1 MDLRGTDLL
10 VLSACQTGL
19 GEVSGEGVFGLQRGF
34 KKAGVNT
41 ILMSL
46 WEVDD
51 EATQLLMTRFY
62 KGLTEGLSKTDAL
75 KKAQDAVRTNKGRDF
90 SSPYYWAAFI
100 LLDGN

>member
-1 MDLRGTDLL
+1 M
-10 VLSACQTGL
+10 LSACQTGL
-19 GEVSGEGVFGLQRGF
+19 GAVSGEGVFGLQRGF

-51 EATQLLMTRFY
+51 EATQLLMTQFY
-62 KGLTEGLSKTDAL
+62 KGLTSGLSKTDAL
-75 KKAQDAVRTNKGRDF
+75 KAAQAAVRTNKSRDF

-100 LLDGN
+100 LLDGKE